1 MVKNEIT
8 NPVDAN
14 LIRKCLQGDDRAWES
29 IVRRYA
35 RPIFRLTYR
44 YTGRREE
51 AEDLTQEIFLRIYE
65 NLSTY
70 RAEAGTFNSW
80 VYRLGRNLIIDRW
93 RHTRFLRQCGGLPED
108 AGADMEDPS
117 GPSPHRSFEQTEAV
131 RLVREGLQNLS
142 PENKEAV
149 ILCDLQGMG
158 YQEMSAVLGVPE
170 GTVKSRISRG
180 RLALARELSRTPAW
194 KEMVA

>member
-1 MVKNEIT
+1 MLKNEAT
-8 NPVDAN
+8 NAIDAN

-44 YTGRREE
+44 YAGRREE

-65 NLSTY
+65 NLCTY
-70 RAEAGTFNSW
+70 RAESGTFNSW

-93 RHTRFLRQCGGLPED
+93 RHTRFLRQCGGPLED
-108 AGADMEDPS
+108 AAAEMEDQTS
-117 GPSPHRSFEQTEAV
+117 PSPHRSFEQREAA
-131 RLVREGLQNLS
+131 RLVRAGLRNLS
-142 PENKEAV
+142 PENQEAV

>member
-1 MVKNEIT
+1 MLKNETTKPI
-8 NPVDAN
+8 DAN

-35 RPIFRLTYR
+35 HPIFRLTYR

-70 RAEAGTFNSW
+70 RADSGTFNSW

-93 RHTRFLRQCGGLPED
+93 RHARFLRQCGGPLED
-108 AGADMEDPS
+108 AAVEMEDHTS
-117 GPSPHRSFEQTEAV
+117 PSPHRSFEQREAA
-131 RLVREGLQNLS
+131 RLVREGLRNLS